1 MAEADRVAP
10 SLGQLLGAHYSAIV
24 LGRGSPAAALVV
36 LREALMRDPE
46 LRETAHA
53 TLQRINALAAA
64 CGDLEQ
70 RSFIDSVHRKALV
83 HALEGL

>member
-1 MAEADRVAP
+1 MTPSP
-10 SLGQLLGAHYSAIV
+10 SLSHLLAAHYTATV
-24 LGRGSPAAALVV
+24 LHRGSPAAALMA
-36 LREALMRDPE
+36 LREALINDSA

-53 TLQRINALAAA
+53 MLQRINALAAA